1 MLLMGLKDC
10 ESGGDR
16 KYKNQKKIKCK
27 KCGNDMR
34 SGDLYMYCKICWNL
48 VFDEGVCT
56 YTYELRNDDR
66 AVCFSTEMKKDKM
79 YSFTHVFVCP
89 FTSLLDKILI
99 NIVL

>member
-56 YTYELRNDDR
+56 YTGHTNCVMTTEQSVFLLR
-66 AVCFSTEMKKDKM
+66 
-79 YSFTHVFVCP
+79 
-89 FTSLLDKILI
+89 
-99 NIVL
+99 